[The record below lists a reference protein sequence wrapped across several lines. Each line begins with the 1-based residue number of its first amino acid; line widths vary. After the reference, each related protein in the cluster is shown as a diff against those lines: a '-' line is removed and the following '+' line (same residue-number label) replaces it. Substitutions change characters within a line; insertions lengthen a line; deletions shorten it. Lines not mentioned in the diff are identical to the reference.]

1 MNHRMRWWLA
11 GLAAVTALG
20 IVLLAVFRA
29 HSPNALDIGAAVRVV
44 NVGEQ
49 ELNIRSRP
57 GIDDSSILFRAAAG
71 TMFQVI
77 GGPRPADDFVWW
89 QIQDPLLK
97 LKGWAAENYLQRQ
110 QAETGAAP

>member
-1 MNHRMRWWLA
+1 MNHRMRWWL
-11 GLAAVTALG
+11 LAAVTAFG
-20 IVLLAVFRA
+20 IALLAVFRA
-29 HSPNALDIGAAVRVV
+29 PALDVGTAVRVV

-57 GIDDSSILFRAAAG
+57 GIADSPILFRAAAG
-71 TMFQVI
+71 TAFQII
-77 GGPRPADDFVWW
+77 GGPRPADGFVWW

-97 LKGWAAENYLQRQ
+97 LKGWAAENYLQKQ